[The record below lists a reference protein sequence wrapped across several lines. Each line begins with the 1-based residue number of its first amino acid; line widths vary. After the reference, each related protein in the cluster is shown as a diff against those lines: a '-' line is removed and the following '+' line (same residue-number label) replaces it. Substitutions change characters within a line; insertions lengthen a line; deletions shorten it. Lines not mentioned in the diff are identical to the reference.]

1 MFSEK
6 GVFQQLEVS
15 TACNAGEM
23 AKNIPVCGGPPVQ
36 ITEQLSK
43 LVRHLCWRQVVMR
56 GTKGSLAGS
65 KASPNQQIAVFITHC
80 VDQVPVE
87 TAKQAVGSPVH

>member
-1 MFSEK
+1 M
-6 GVFQQLEVS
+6 FQQLEVS
-15 TACNAGEM
+15 TACTADELT
-23 AKNIPVCGGPPVQ
+23 KNIPVCGGSPVQ

-43 LVRHLCWRQVVMR
+43 LVCHPSWRQVVLR

-87 TAKQAVGSPVH
+87 TAKQAVGSLVQ